1 MSQAYQ
7 GSNPD
12 GLADVPMKRKRGR
25 PRKYPRLDNG
35 EKAHVAKDQSSNHG
49 VNGRVPPACED
60 VKGNQPRQVD
70 SISDA
75 NDDMV
80 GQEVSGVIEA
90 GFDAGYLLS
99 VRVGNSDTTLRGV
112 VFKPGHFI
120 PVSAENDVAPD
131 MRMIRRNEIPLP
143 AQTYSKVH
151 GYNPRYTE
159 RQNFK
164 SPRNG
169 NNSFQVPG
177 VAPES
182 ASLVALKG
190 KQASLVVP
198 RGNVV
203 PLVLKPANGVAL
215 ANQPSPV
222 AIQGAHLAVSK
233 SKQVGGAQSS
243 DASTL
248 NNQVPTIGNQA
259 PTSLPQ
265 ASNQVTPKDL
275 RSENVPYIQPPPEV
289 VPDLEVTSAILPGM
303 PFENLSTEVSKKTQ
317 APSESAKTEIESRGS
332 AGKMSVKVSGHSQKD
347 EFNDMDQPL
356 LIEPLQA
363 VQPNLQK
370 QPGPSLKPIEN
381 NITGKMTELLQIL
394 QETAMENQQPA
405 KACGLKLDEPR
416 SPETNLGDKEIDQTK
431 K

>member
-317 APSESAKTEIESRGS
+317 APSESAKTEIESSGS

-363 VQPNLQK
+363 VQPNLQN

-381 NITGKMTELLQIL
+381 NITGKMTELLQHFKTRFCRKP
-394 QETAMENQQPA
+394 QWRTSSQQ
-405 KACGLKLDEPR
+405 KLVD
-416 SPETNLGDKEIDQTK
+416 
-431 K
+431 

>member
-222 AIQGAHLAVSK
+222 AIQGAHLPVSK

-317 APSESAKTEIESRGS
+317 APSESAKTEIESSGS

-363 VQPNLQK
+363 VQPNLQN